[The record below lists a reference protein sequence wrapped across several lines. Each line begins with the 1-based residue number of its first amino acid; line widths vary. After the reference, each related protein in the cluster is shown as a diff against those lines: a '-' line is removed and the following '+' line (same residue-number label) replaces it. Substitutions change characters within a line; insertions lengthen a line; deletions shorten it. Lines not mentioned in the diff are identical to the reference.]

1 MFTAWVIILGFISYW
16 FIFALI
22 FIHSDN
28 FYSRFSK
35 LFPKPLSSTIAKYD
49 DFEGKE
55 TKRDF
60 IFWISFILILYVLTL
75 IPISMGVPL
84 IIVSIFQFT
93 FTLFLLFPTLAIF
106 SRRLKANNYSKK
118 YLFFLIIPL
127 GFVIPTVLCLVNPRN
142 LSLSTKSGL
151 IFDRPIHKDW
161 VFIVW
166 IVFSVLSG
174 VTAIG
179 RVINEGGPFFTFAS
193 IISGTFDALTYPL
206 IGFLVT
212 ALPLSVLRR
221 IYRKFQK

>member
-1 MFTAWVIILGFISYW
+1 MFTAWLIILGFISYW

-28 FYSRFSK
+28 FYARFSK
-35 LFPKPLSSTIAKYD
+35 LFPKPLRSTIAKYD

-55 TKRDF
+55 NKRDF
-60 IFWISFILILYVLTL
+60 IFWISFILIVYVLTS
-75 IPISMGVPL
+75 IPIIFGLSL
-84 IIVSIFQFT
+84 IAIAILQFT
-93 FTLFLLFPTLAIF
+93 ITLLLLFPTLAIF

-118 YLFFLIIPL
+118 YLIFLIIPL
-127 GFVIPTVLCLVNPRN
+127 GFVVPTLLCLVNPRN
-142 LSLSTKSGL
+142 LSLSTNTGL

-166 IVFSVLSG
+166 IVFSFLSG

-193 IISGTFDALTYPL
+193 IISGIFDALTYPL